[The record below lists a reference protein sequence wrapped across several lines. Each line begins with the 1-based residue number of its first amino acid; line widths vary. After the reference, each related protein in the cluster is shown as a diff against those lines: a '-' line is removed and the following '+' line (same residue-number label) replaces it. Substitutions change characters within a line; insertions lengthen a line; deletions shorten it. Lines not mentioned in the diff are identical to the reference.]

1 MTSMVEESFAVS
13 AGLRNPVHTTMW
25 PRRTRCVRT
34 ARAVSTE
41 NPSKV
46 ISSVGSGTVWKWS
59 KTQIDSKPSVSACTA
74 SSTVRAQASAAG
86 QPSYSPFHPWGT
98 SNPTCIRSSRRVGLS
113 PLMVPARAA

>member
-1 MTSMVEESFAVS
+1 MTASAV
-13 AGLRNPVHTTMW
+13 R
-25 PRRTRCVRT
+25 
-34 ARAVSTE
+34 TE

-59 KTQIDSKPSVSACTA
+59 KTQIDSKPSASACTA

-98 SNPTCIRSSRRVGLS
+98 SNPTCIRSSTVVGLS
-113 PLMVPARAA
+113 SSYGARWDGGTLAGRPSHAMGRPTPSEATAPMLGR